1 MHRLIAAL
9 VTVLVVGSHAGVMAA
24 ALRTPDVEGR
34 DEADAPLDGSPVA
47 PFYEAATPDD
57 LVRFKLLTAGA
68 ADLTSLPSPALPA
81 GDARR
86 LPPARFAHASGSPPI
101 WRLRGPPRAA

>member
-9 VTVLVVGSHAGVMAA
+9 VTFLVIGSHAGVMAA
-24 ALRTPDVEGR
+24 AVRTPDVDGTH
-34 DEADAPLDGSPVA
+34 EADAPRDGSPVA

-57 LVRFKLLTAGA
+57 LVRFKLLKAGA
-68 ADLTSLPSPALPA
+68 ADLTGLPA
-81 GDARR
+81 SAPSAGAARC
-86 LPPARFAHASGSPPI
+86 LPPSQFAPVSASPPI